1 MKRTALALIIY
12 GCLQAAAF
20 HHLPTSKHTSRAY
33 TTFFKN
39 SQHVW
44 QLYSVSPESTEQE
57 QKKRKS
63 RKEEEEVSKFL
74 TDFTTAQGNLVD
86 PYKVLNIPRT
96 ASSVEIKQSYRKLS
110 RKWHPDAVARKE
122 ILPGKW

>member
-1 MKRTALALIIY
+1 MMMRAVTLSVLSFS
-12 GCLQAAAF
+12 CLQAAAF
-20 HHLPTSKHTSRAY
+20 HLLHTSRAY
-33 TTFFKN
+33 SPLSKP
-39 SQHVW
+39 SRYVGPLH
-44 QLYSVSPESTEQE
+44 SVVPESTEKE
-57 QKKRKS
+57 EKKRKS
-63 RKEEEEVSKFL
+63 RKDEEEVSKFL